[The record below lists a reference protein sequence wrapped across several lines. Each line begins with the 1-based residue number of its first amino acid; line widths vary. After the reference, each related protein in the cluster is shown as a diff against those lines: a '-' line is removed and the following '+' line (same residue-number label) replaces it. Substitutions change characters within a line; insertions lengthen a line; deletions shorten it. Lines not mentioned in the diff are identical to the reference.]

1 MPTNP
6 MLFLNR
12 NTYKIKIMENLSSK
26 LMIRT
31 NLSFLQPQASAII
44 HTFQITTHNCLKKDL
59 KRAHFRFSMDML
71 Q

>member
-1 MPTNP
+1 

-31 NLSFLQPQASAII
+31 NLSFLQPQVSAII
-44 HTFQITTHNCLKKDL
+44 HTFQITTHNCLKKDF
-59 KRAHFRFSMDML
+59 KRAHFRFSMDNML